1 MPIMVG
7 VARVDK
13 PVELVV
19 NVQSSE
25 GGFNVVSN
33 SAHAGAHLGTTG
45 SLHRAWIMR
54 LNQLERAARSD
65 EYFDL
70 RTSGTLQ
77 H

>member
-7 VARVDK
+7 VARVHK

-33 SAHAGAHLGTTG
+33 SAHAGATG
-45 SLHRAWIMR
+45 SLHRAWTMR

-65 EYFDL
+65 EYFAL

>member
-33 SAHAGAHLGTTG
+33 SALRISCRKADTCSCCRRVHARPVAVRDVDNVLP
-45 SLHRAWIMR
+45 A
-54 LNQLERAARSD
+54 E
-65 EYFDL
+65 
-70 RTSGTLQ
+70 
-77 H
+77 